1 MRHTRTYRIRICK
14 YMHTWIRVLGW
25 PILRVYFGWDISELH
40 CISDNAKTFKA
51 SPKVIKQLY
60 DNNKV
65 RAHLESNQIDWKFIL
80 EQTLWWH
87 GFYERTIGTVKR
99 CFRKVLGKRKGQCWW
114 IANSFERIRSDLE
127 FTSGDIWLWNGA
139 EMLTPSHLI
148 HKHWFSSLPEEVR
161 NEEEESEAGF
171 LRRFRYLTRLR
182 IHFWNQW
189 RKVDIADLRQ
199 HHHSKEEGLGKLSE
213 GEVLLVHKNDVKRSN
228 WKMGKVVGLII
239 AKDREE
245 QYCSKVI
252 QTIIDE
258 YRALFSRFIAEIS
271 AKHRMDCRT
280 LKR

>member
-1 MRHTRTYRIRICK
+1 MRHMRIYRIRICE
-14 YMHTWIRVLGW
+14 YMHTWIRILGW
-25 PILRVYFGWDISELH
+25 RKLRVYFGWDITELH
-40 CISDNAKTFKA
+40 CISDNPKTFKA

-60 DNNKV
+60 NEEV
-65 RAHLESNQIDWKFIL
+65 RTHLESNQIDWKFIL
-80 EQTLWWH
+80 ERTPWWH
-87 GFYERTIGTVKR
+87 GFYERMIGTVKH
-99 CFRKVLGKRKGQCWW
+99 CFWKVLGNAKGN
-114 IANSFERIRSDLE
+114 ADELLTVLRELEATLNSPLVTYEYEKI
-127 FTSGDIWLWNGA
+127 GA

-148 HKHWFSSLPEEVR
+148 HEHWLSSLPEEVR
-161 NEEEESEAGF
+161 NEEEESETGF

-199 HHHSKEEGLGKLSE
+199 HHHSKEEGLRKLSE